1 MVIRVIRKTIKMCA
15 GFFRICVWTF
25 RVSQRMVLV
34 QCSWLNSNSK
44 FLIPNHWALLCNHWR
59 KILKWNLQD
68 SAYHVVGTK
77 CMNTIE
83 HKHSVSGQQRGGYGV
98 VVSDCQDCLCNA
110 NAGEP
115 SSESSSPSLLCDDFA
130 ATFPPCHLIGKWEA
144 RFSIIRKQPPILKW
158 CLSPT
163 ISEPTREGASGTML
177 GIEDGVRY

>member
-1 MVIRVIRKTIKMCA
+1 MLITQNGTIFHVFLSQKSRQIYWQYVF
-15 GFFRICVWTF
+15 GTLFLHSPRYLVTF
-25 RVSQRMVLV
+25 LMVLV

-115 SSESSSPSLLCDDFA
+115 SSESSSPSFLCDDFA
-130 ATFPPCHLIGKWEA
+130 ATFPPCHLIGK
-144 RFSIIRKQPPILKW
+144 
-158 CLSPT
+158 
-163 ISEPTREGASGTML
+163 
-177 GIEDGVRY
+177 